1 MITALNLTLPLK
13 QDDES
18 QKKLEHVKAIFADQI
33 QPKIDAALRES
44 EHVYFAR
51 VLVIDN
57 KYIQV
62 LTEFDNDQ
70 GAYTRFFLD
79 KLPDVFETIF
89 SLVEGVPPWNQLKD
103 PDTFHEESKKRNA
116 KSLGKKDDDPE
127 AGYLFSAFGIK
138 TVKEIQAALNK

>member
-13 QDDES
+13 QDEES
-18 QKKLEHVKAIFADQI
+18 QKKLEHVKAIFTDQI

-70 GAYTRFFLD
+70 GAYTKFFLD

-89 SLVEGVPPWNQLKD
+89 SLVEGVPSWNELKD
-103 PDTFHEESKKRNA
+103 PDTFHAESKKRNA
-116 KSLGKKDDDPE
+116 KSLGEKDDDLE